1 MSNAL
6 AIATVTQT
14 LVNVVTAS
22 LASARVNGPQVS
34 TLQPDDPSLQGP
46 EATPRVNIFLY
57 QVTPNTAWRN
67 ADLPTRRDD
76 GSLVR
81 RPQLALDLHYLF
93 TFYGKDSTLEHQ
105 RLLGAVARGLHAQP
119 VLQRTDIQ
127 SVEQMMD
134 ASNNNVLYLDSNLSE
149 QIDLVRIT
157 PINFSLDD
165 MNKLWVAFPQTNF
178 VLSIAYM
185 ATVVLIE
192 TDEPPPAQALPV
204 LKWNVEALPFSLMLI
219 DSVDPQS
226 VVPVPPAPM
235 SVTLHGEGLA
245 AANSVVFM
253 TSGKSDP
260 IFAPIGPG
268 LTSDST
274 KVTLPAGLRPGIN
287 TVQLMQTIASP
298 PGSPSSSPIISQS
311 NVMAFVILPVILS
324 LTPSSP
330 LGHLVCTVWP
340 PVGPKQQVSLV
351 LNQPSGSQAFTL
363 SADPHPTETGTCT
376 FSTVFPNGSV
386 PSGTYLARV
395 QVDSA
400 VSRLTVDASGKFNGP
415 TVSV

>member
-22 LASARVNGPQVS
+22 LVGARVNGPQVS
-34 TLQPDDPSLQGP
+34 TLRPDDSSLQGP
-46 EATPRVNIFLY
+46 ETTPRVNIFLY
-57 QVTPNTAWRN
+57 QATPNTAWRN
-67 ADLPTRRDD
+67 ADAPTRRGD
-76 GSLVR
+76 GSLIR

-93 TFYGKDSTLEHQ
+93 TFYGKDSNLEHQ

-119 VLQRTDIQ
+119 VLERSDIQ
-127 SVEQMMD
+127 SVEQMTD
-134 ASNNNVLYLDSNLSE
+134 ASNSNVLYLDSHLSD

-165 MNKLWVAFPQTNF
+165 MSKLWMAFPQTDF
-178 VLSIAYM
+178 VLSLAYM

-204 LKWNVEALPFSLMLI
+204 LKWNVDVFPFSLMLI
-219 DSVDPQS
+219 DSVEPQS
-226 VVPVPPAPM
+226 VVPAPPAPM
-235 SVTLHGEGLA
+235 SITLHGQGLA
-245 AANSVVFM
+245 AANSIVF
-253 TSGKSDP
+253 TTPGKSDP
-260 IFAPIGPG
+260 IFAPVGPG
-268 LTSDST
+268 STSESIQI
-274 KVTLPAGLRPGIN
+274 TLAAGLRPGIN

-298 PGSPSSSPIISQS
+298 PSSPPLSPNISQS
-311 NVMAFVILPVILS
+311 NTMVFVILPTILS
-324 LTPSSP
+324 LTPPSP
-330 LGHLVCTVWP
+330 PAHLQCAIWP
-340 PVGPKQQVSLV
+340 PAGPKQQVSLV

-363 SADPHPTETGTCT
+363 PADPHPAETGTFT

-400 VSRLTVDASGKFNGP
+400 VSRLTVDASDKFIGP
-415 TVSV
+415 TVTV

>member
-22 LASARVNGPQVS
+22 LGSARVNGPQVS
-34 TLQPDDPSLQGP
+34 TLRPDDSSLQGP
-46 EATPRVNIFLY
+46 ETTPRVNIFLY

-119 VLQRTDIQ
+119 VLQRADIQ

-134 ASNNNVLYLDSNLSE
+134 ASNSNVLYLDSHLSD

-165 MNKLWVAFPQTNF
+165 MSKLWMAFPQTDF
-178 VLSIAYM
+178 VLSVAYM

-192 TDEPPPAQALPV
+192 TDEPPPASALPV
-204 LKWNVEALPFSLMLI
+204 LKWNIDAVPFSLMLI
-219 DSVDPQS
+219 DSVEPQS
-226 VVPVPPAPM
+226 VVSAPPAPM
-235 SVTLHGEGLA
+235 SINLQGEALG
-245 AANSVVFM
+245 AANSVAFM
-253 TSGKSDP
+253 TPGKSDP
-260 IFAPIGPG
+260 IFAPVSPG
-268 LTSDST
+268 STSESNQI
-274 KVTLPAGLRPGIN
+274 TLPAGLRPGIN

-298 PGSPSSSPIISQS
+298 PGSPPSSPIISQS
-311 NVMAFVILPVILS
+311 NTMAFVILPIIVDLK
-324 LTPSSP
+324 PASP
-330 LGHLVCTVWP
+330 PGHLTCVIWP
-340 PVGPKQQVSLV
+340 PAGPKQQVSLV
-351 LNQPSGSQAFTL
+351 LNQQSGPQAFTL
-363 SADPHPTETGTCT
+363 PADPHPAETGTFT

-386 PSGTYLARV
+386 PSGTYLVRV

-400 VSRLTVDASGKFNGP
+400 ESRLTVDASGKFNGP